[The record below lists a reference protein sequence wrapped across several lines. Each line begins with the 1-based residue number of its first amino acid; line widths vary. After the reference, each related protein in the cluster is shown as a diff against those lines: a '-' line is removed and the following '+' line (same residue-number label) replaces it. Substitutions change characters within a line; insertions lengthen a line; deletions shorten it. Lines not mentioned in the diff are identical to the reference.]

1 MLPSEIIFIYGPPG
15 AGKSSTG
22 LILAEALDLAFH
34 DLDQEI
40 EQAAGKSIPDLFTSK
55 GESGFRE
62 LEKKRL
68 DDLLRMGPAVIAL
81 GGGALLDPQARAQVE
96 RTGRVV
102 CLGAAL
108 PTLLERLRSEPGSRP
123 LIAAGEEQLAA
134 LLEQR
139 RAHYA
144 SFPVQIFTDNLSPQQ
159 VTAEVQLGLGRMRVS
174 GMGESYDVLIEAG
187 SFKQIAAWLQCRG
200 LHGPLAVVCDE
211 NVAALYGEGS
221 LAHLKGGGFSAEL
234 IVLPPGEAAKEIGSV
249 ARLWAQFLE
258 LGLERRSTVI
268 ALGGGVI
275 SDLTGFAAATFMRG
289 VPWVIVPTSLLGMVD
304 ASLGGKTGIDLPAG
318 KNLAGA
324 FYPPRLVLVDPV
336 FLDTLPLPE
345 MRCGMAEV
353 VKAGVIAD
361 SELFALCA
369 RGWEAVLEQRLEIIR
384 RAIVV
389 KVEVIKADPFEG
401 GLREVLNFGHTV
413 GHAVEISAAYRLSHG
428 EAVAIG
434 MVLETRLAEML
445 GLAEPGLAVQISSVL
460 ETLGLPIRVPSSL
473 SPESIVRAMGSD
485 KKSRLG
491 KIVFPCR

>member
-40 EQAAGKSIPDLFTSK
+40 EQAAGKSIPDLFASK

-159 VTAEVQLGLGRMRVS
+159 VTAEVQLGLGRLRVS

-221 LAHLKGGGFSAEL
+221 LARPQGRRFQCRVNRITAWRGCKGDRIGCQAVGA
-234 IVLPPGEAAKEIGSV
+234 VPGAGTGAAQHRDCS
-249 ARLWAQFLE
+249 
-258 LGLERRSTVI
+258 RRWCDQRSNR
-268 ALGGGVI
+268 
-275 SDLTGFAAATFMRG
+275 FRRG
-289 VPWVIVPTSLLGMVD
+289 
-304 ASLGGKTGIDLPAG
+304 
-318 KNLAGA
+318 NL
-324 FYPPRLVLVDPV
+324 YP
-336 FLDTLPLPE
+336 
-345 MRCGMAEV
+345 
-353 VKAGVIAD
+353 
-361 SELFALCA
+361 
-369 RGWEAVLEQRLEIIR
+369 R
-384 RAIVV
+384 RPMGDRA
-389 KVEVIKADPFEG
+389 
-401 GLREVLNFGHTV
+401 N
-413 GHAVEISAAYRLSHG
+413 
-428 EAVAIG
+428 
-434 MVLETRLAEML
+434 
-445 GLAEPGLAVQISSVL
+445 
-460 ETLGLPIRVPSSL
+460 L
-473 SPESIVRAMGSD
+473 SPRYG
-485 KKSRLG
+485 
-491 KIVFPCR
+491 